1 MLILW
6 EGFSSANPRSGPKS
20 VHCRLVCVTRWIESV
35 ASRIRGRSAPH
46 AANLCLPGSCSPPS
60 EVCGAIPRGAGGK
73 LGQWGIL
80 RTPLWVRCLLP
91 WRHAP
96 PRGSVSGLRSPP
108 CPSSPLSSKWWKT
121 PTSFPGV
128 TEGETPAWR
137 MASFTVTQRSASAC
151 ESPGSS
157 WRAHLGEAGGPSQPA
172 ARMGFFL
179 AEE

>member
-80 RTPLWVRCLLP
+80 RTPPLGQVPSALETCTTPRVSLWPEVPSLSQLSSLVQMVEDS
-91 WRHAP
+91 HLF
-96 PRGSVSGLRSPP
+96 PRGHRGGDPGLEDGIFHSDSEKRV
-108 CPSSPLSSKWWKT
+108 CL
-121 PTSFPGV
+121 
-128 TEGETPAWR
+128 
-137 MASFTVTQRSASAC
+137 
-151 ESPGSS
+151 
-157 WRAHLGEAGGPSQPA
+157 
-172 ARMGFFL
+172 
-179 AEE
+179 